1 MSFGSKLHA
10 RRLRVGPRILA
21 VTILAAH
28 RWIGEG
34 GFPHRA
40 TRSDPH
46 QPAALQ
52 PLAVPHLL
60 AVPHPLGNFDSST
73 DLSGNFTRFFCCR
86 FSAS

>member
-10 RRLRVGPRILA
+10 RRLRVGPRILT

-40 TRSDPH
+40 ARSNPH
-46 QPAALQ
+46 QPAAPQ
-52 PLAVPHLL
+52 PLAI
-60 AVPHPLGNFDSST
+60 PHPLGNFDSST

>member
-40 TRSDPH
+40 TRSDPR

-52 PLAVPHLL
+52 PL